1 MGVVPE
7 DSDGIYS
14 PSSGLTGARELTPAG
29 RLSQDP
35 CPGVWARVGGR
46 WDERSGLPEEVC
58 MTLTS
63 SDFGKGG
70 LFGKAW
76 LCGLQAASGEGGMV
90 RGMGRSTCPVPP
102 AGAGGLPTVPAL
114 ACAGLLVLGVQL
126 ALG

>member
-46 WDERSGLPEEVC
+46 WDERSGLPAEVC
-58 MTLTS
+58 TTLTS

-76 LCGLQAASGEGGMV
+76 LSGLQAASGEGGTV
-90 RGMGRSTCPVPP
+90 RGMGRPTCLVSP

-114 ACAGLLVLGVQL
+114 ACAVLLVLGV
-126 ALG
+126 